1 MGNRFPSLMSA
12 IRRQLPFFAFLA
24 ESMPLP
30 RAVEVA
36 CEPHASAGLNRIG
49 RHAWFAGGL
58 A

>member
-24 ESMPLP
+24 ESMLF
-30 RAVEVA
+30 RELLKW
-36 CEPHASAGLNRIG
+36 HASRMLR
-49 RHAWFAGGL
+49 L